1 MGEVLTIWQSR
12 HQTVNITVYD
22 GSQPYSLTTGEKL
35 LFGVKKRKN
44 SPSYTIYK
52 ELTEDNIS
60 ESGAFYVLELT
71 TAETN
76 VSDGYYYFDVSLK
89 RTNNEIEPVISTQE
103 CYIDASITGV
113 T

>member
-12 HQTVNITVYD
+12 HQTINITVYD
-22 GSQPYSLTTGEKL
+22 GSQTYSLTTGEKL

-89 RTNNEIEPVISTQE
+89 RTNNEIEPVIPTTE